1 MAKTVTSLRDIETI
15 ALGSQPPGRPDD
27 GGRSGGREPQPSVP
41 EGSYRLAVLFALAS
55 ISMLFLGFTSAYIVR
70 QGLGGD
76 WRPLDP
82 PAILWANTAVLLIS
96 SATFTRA
103 RALLRREA
111 IRESLRWLAITGLLG
126 LLFLL
131 GQYSAWRELAAR
143 GIYLHT
149 NPHSSFFYLLTAAHG
164 IHVLGGLLALG
175 YLALLGWRRRL
186 ILMGTPDRMRRYG
199 ALMGAT
205 ALYWHFMDGLWVYL
219 FILLF
224 LWR

>member
-1 MAKTVTSLRDIETI
+1 M
-15 ALGSQPPGRPDD
+15 
-27 GGRSGGREPQPSVP
+27 P
-41 EGSYRLAVLFALAS
+41 EGSYRLAILFALAS

-76 WRPLDP
+76 WYPLDP
-82 PAILWANTAVLLIS
+82 PAILWANTAILLIS
-96 SATFTRA
+96 SATLTRA
-103 RALLRREA
+103 RALLQREA

-131 GQYSAWRELAAR
+131 GQYGAWRELVTR

-175 YLALLGWRRRL
+175 YVALRGWRRRL
-186 ILMGTPDRMRRYG
+186 ILIGAPDRLRHYG
-199 ALMGAT
+199 ALVGAT

-224 LWR
+224 FWR

>member
-1 MAKTVTSLRDIETI
+1 MARTLTPLTDMETLV
-15 ALGSQPPGRPDD
+15 LGSRPPGRPDD
-27 GGRSGGREPQPSVP
+27 GGRGGGDEPSPSLP
-41 EGSYRLAVLFALAS
+41 EGSYRLAILFALAS
-55 ISMLFLGFTSAYIVR
+55 IGMLFLGFTSAYIVR

-82 PAILWANTAVLLIS
+82 PLILWANTAVLLAS
-96 SATFTRA
+96 SVTLIRA
-103 RALLRREA
+103 RTFLRREA
-111 IRESLRWLAITGLLG
+111 IRESLQWLAITGLLG

-131 GQYSAWRELAAR
+131 GQYGAWRELAAR

-175 YLALLGWRRRL
+175 YVALRGWRRRL
-186 ILMGTPDRMRRYG
+186 ILIGMPDRLRHYG
-199 ALMGAT
+199 ALVGAT